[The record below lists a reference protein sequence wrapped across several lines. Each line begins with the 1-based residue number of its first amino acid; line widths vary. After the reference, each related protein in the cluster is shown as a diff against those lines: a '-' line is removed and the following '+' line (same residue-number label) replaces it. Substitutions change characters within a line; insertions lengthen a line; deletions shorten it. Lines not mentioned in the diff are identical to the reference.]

1 MPITVE
7 DLKKLSPKMQAL
19 ILVGVVLLLGYF
31 YYFFFL
37 QASLETRGVLKT
49 KLAELEQ
56 QVSEKER
63 IAAQR
68 GKYLREVEVLGRQFA
83 AALSKLP
90 DKKEIPGLLYSVSLS
105 GKATGVQFL
114 LFAPKPPAK
123 PTEAAKPGVKE
134 NLKPSD
140 KRAEEKEKGGD
151 AKAPAPKAPAKAGGE
166 AFYDEIPV
174 EVQILGGYHNTAL
187 FFERVA
193 RLPRI
198 VNIEDIVMGDATDV
212 KGRGRLLKTSCVIKT
227 YMFVERPD
235 VAVTKTDQKGK

>member
-7 DLKKLSPKMQAL
+7 DIKKLPPKIQAL

-37 QASLETRGVLKT
+37 QATLEKRGQLQT

-56 QVSEKER
+56 QVAEKER
-63 IAAQR
+63 VAAQLT
-68 GKYLREVEVLGRQFA
+68 KYMREVETLEQQFKI
-83 AALSKLP
+83 ALSKLP
-90 DKKEIPGLLYSVSLS
+90 DKKEIPALLNSVALA
-105 GKATGVQFL
+105 GKGAGVRFL
-114 LFAPKPPAK
+114 LFAPKPPAR
-123 PTEAAKPGVKE
+123 PVEKPGVKD

-140 KRAEEKEKGGD
+140 KRAEEKGAAGS
-151 AKAPAPKAPAKAGGE
+151 AGAPSAKAGGE

-174 EVQILGGYHNTAL
+174 DVQIVGGYHNIAL

-198 VNIEDIVMGDATDV
+198 VNIEDVVMGDAAAAADT
-212 KGRGRLLKTSCVIKT
+212 KGRGRPLKTSCIIKT

-235 VAVTKTDQKGK
+235 AAVKKTDQKAK

>member
-7 DLKKLSPKMQAL
+7 DIKKLPPRIQAL
-19 ILVGVVLLLGYF
+19 ILLGVVLLLGYF

-37 QASLETRGVLKT
+37 QATLEKRGQLQT

-56 QVSEKER
+56 QVAEKER
-63 IAAQR
+63 VASQLA
-68 GKYLREVEVLGRQFA
+68 KYMREVETLEQQFKL
-83 AALSKLP
+83 ALSKLP
-90 DKKEIPGLLYSVSLS
+90 DKKEIPGLLNSVALA
-105 GKATGVQFL
+105 GKGAGVQFL

-123 PTEAAKPGVKE
+123 PAEKPGVKD

-151 AKAPAPKAPAKAGGE
+151 GKAPSAKAGGE
-166 AFYDEIPV
+166 TFYDEIPV
-174 EVQILGGYHNTAL
+174 DVQIAGGYHNIAL

-193 RLPRI
+193 RLSRI

-235 VAVTKTDQKGK
+235 AAVKKTDQKAK